1 MNHVAKWVF
10 KNPRPYDLYR
20 KKEVRMKNRVWAF
33 AIPAV
38 ILMAV
43 FLVPSLLTSQSAVM
57 DKSSKEDVA
66 HNFSGSSLINQK
78 LCV

>member
-1 MNHVAKWVF
+1 M
-10 KNPRPYDLYR
+10 
-20 KKEVRMKNRVWAF
+20 KKRVWAF